1 MVSARAPAAATGTI
15 DSTEE
20 HRVPFSFRWSKALG
34 RGLRLNAGRSGVSLT
49 KRLGRATVSTTGR
62 VSVRLGKGLSWR
74 GKLW

>member
-1 MVSARAPAAATGTI
+1 M
-15 DSTEE
+15 
-20 HRVPFSFRWSKALG
+20 PFSFRWSKALG